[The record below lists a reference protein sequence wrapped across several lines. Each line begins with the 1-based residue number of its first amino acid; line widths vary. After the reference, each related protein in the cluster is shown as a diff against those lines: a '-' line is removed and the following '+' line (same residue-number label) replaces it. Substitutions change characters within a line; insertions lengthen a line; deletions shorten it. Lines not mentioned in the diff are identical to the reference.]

1 MNLRDKMEINIEPG
15 FFEWLAWYPD
25 SLPNWLS
32 TSELKEAKYKVN
44 QSYRPFVT
52 ENHLK
57 DCLKETA
64 EEFYT
69 RNSNVLNEIIQT
81 TTGNV
86 LIVAHAATLDTCT
99 RQLVGEPP
107 RSSYELGK
115 IIHKIP
121 YCSLVNIEESESYT
135 GETTEDNKSHWTLIE
150 PICPSVTH
158 NKNIR
163 FDWNVLLTK

>member
-1 MNLRDKMEINIEPG
+1 MNLLDKMEINIEPG
-15 FFEWLAWYPD
+15 FFEWLAWYPEK
-25 SLPNWLS
+25 LPNWLT
-32 TSELKEAKYKVN
+32 TSELKDAQFNINGNYKPVF
-44 QSYRPFVT
+44 QESSL
-52 ENHLK
+52 E
-57 DCLKETA
+57 DSLKETA

-69 RNSNVLNEIIQT
+69 RNFNVLNEILKN

-99 RQLVGEPP
+99 RQLIGEPP
-107 RSSYELGK
+107 RSAYELGK

-121 YCSLVNIEESESYT
+121 YCSIVNIEQ
-135 GETTEDNKSHWTLIE
+135 TEALKCEINSSNKSNWTLIE

>member
-1 MNLRDKMEINIEPG
+1 MEINIEPG

-25 SLPNWLS
+25 SLPNWLT
-32 TSELKEAKYKVN
+32 TSELKEAKYKIN
-44 QSYRPFVT
+44 QNYKPLVT
-52 ENHLK
+52 ANNLK
-57 DCLKETA
+57 DSLKETA

-69 RNSNVLNEIIQT
+69 RNSNVLNEIIKT

-121 YCSLVNIEESESYT
+121 YCSLVNIEESVLS
-135 GETTEDNKSHWTLIE
+135 TEDKAGDSICNWTLIE